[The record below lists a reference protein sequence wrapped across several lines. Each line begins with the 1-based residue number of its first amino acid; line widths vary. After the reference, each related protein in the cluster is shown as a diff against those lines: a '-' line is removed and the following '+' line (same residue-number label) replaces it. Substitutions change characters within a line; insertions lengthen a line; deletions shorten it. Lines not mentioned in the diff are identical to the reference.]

1 MSRSPASDPS
11 HDQTRVSVLVEVPP
25 ELAFQIF
32 TEDIDLWWR
41 RGLEYRVAADR
52 HGTLHLEPRV
62 GGRLFESFV
71 KGGDAALQETG
82 RVTEW
87 SPPRRLAFE
96 WRAVSFQPGD
106 TTTVEVDFEP
116 TPSGTRVTVTHRG
129 WSRIR
134 QGHPVR
140 HGLGPDAFIRS
151 MGLWWAKLMTSL
163 REQALARRG
172 E

>member
-1 MSRSPASDPS
+1 MSRPSASDLS

-41 RGLEYRVAADR
+41 RGLAYRVAADR
-52 HGTLHLEPRV
+52 HGTIHLEPGV

-71 KGGDAALQETG
+71 QGGDAALHETG

-87 SPPRRLAFE
+87 SPPHRLAFE
-96 WRAVSFQPGD
+96 WRAINFDPQD
-106 TTTVEVDFEP
+106 TTEVQVDFEP
-116 TPSGTRVTVTHRG
+116 TRSGTRVTVTHRG

-134 QGHPVR
+134 ADHPVR
-140 HGLGPDAFIRS
+140 HGLDPDAFVRS
-151 MGLWWAKLMTSL
+151 MGLWWGQLMTSL
-163 REQALARRG
+163 REWALGRRG
-172 E
+172 A